1 MPLPLR
7 VSDFIELTISID
19 KKKKKINFEGKL
31 KIQF

>member
-19 KKKKKINFEGKL
+19 KKKKISFEGKL

>member
-19 KKKKKINFEGKL
+19 KKKINFEGKL